1 MQLGL
6 DSLDMVEL
14 VAKIN
19 EGLSPLVRPPL
30 LTTALLSMT
39 LLTTYDQLTIP
50 LLATARLTM
59 DVARETRS
67 QESSALWCGP

>member
-30 LTTALLSMT
+30 LTMALLTMA
-39 LLTTYDQLTIP
+39 LLTMAL
-50 LLATARLTM
+50 LTM
-59 DVARETRS
+59 ALARAPREAAPTYYG
-67 QESSALWCGP
+67 AT